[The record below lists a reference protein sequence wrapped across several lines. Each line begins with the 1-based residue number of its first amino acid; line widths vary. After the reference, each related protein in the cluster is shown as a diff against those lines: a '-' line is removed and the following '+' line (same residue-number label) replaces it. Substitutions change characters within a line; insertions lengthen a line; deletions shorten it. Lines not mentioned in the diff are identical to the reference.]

1 MGAAMKVI
9 FASALLALCAATL
22 PASAQR
28 GNGSPWCVQETGRG
42 SHGMAPDCRFATRAQ
57 CEETARGIGY
67 CMQNPSNGR
76 RR

>member
-1 MGAAMKVI
+1 MIKAALAV
-9 FASALLALCAATL
+9 SLLALCAATL
-22 PASAQR
+22 PAKAQR

-42 SHGMAPDCRFATRAQ
+42 MRDTAPDCRFRSRAQ

-67 CMQNPSNGR
+67 CMQNPATQR